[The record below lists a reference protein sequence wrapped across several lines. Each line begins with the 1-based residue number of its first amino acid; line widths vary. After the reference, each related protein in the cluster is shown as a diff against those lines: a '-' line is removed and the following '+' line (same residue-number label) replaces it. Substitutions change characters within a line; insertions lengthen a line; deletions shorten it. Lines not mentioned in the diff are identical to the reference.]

1 LQIMWIDGG
10 VRDDR
15 VVASIEEKNDV
26 TKTQAIS
33 HMILSRI
40 AEGMTL
46 REAFDAVLGQGA
58 YDKLASDLHDE
69 FNANPIGA

>member
-1 LQIMWIDGG
+1 M
-10 VRDDR
+10 
-15 VVASIEEKNDV
+15 

-33 HMILSRI
+33 QMILSRI

-58 YDKLASDLHDE
+58 YDKLAFDLHDE
-69 FNANPIGA
+69 FNA

>member
-1 LQIMWIDGG
+1 M
-10 VRDDR
+10 
-15 VVASIEEKNDV
+15 

-33 HMILSRI
+33 QMILSRI

>member
-1 LQIMWIDGG
+1 M
-10 VRDDR
+10 
-15 VVASIEEKNDV
+15 N
-26 TKTQAIS
+26 KTQAIS
-33 HMILSRI
+33 QMILSRI

-69 FNANPIGA
+69 FNA